1 MKPLLARLAA
11 TVGLSPRSESWTVDT
26 DESLHLDD
34 RKMEWKS
41 AQIEDGDSISRR
53 ALLKYGGGAAGGAGL
68 LGGGWLFYDRLL
80 RERTPE
86 ETVTQYYAALDNGN
100 EEKANGLIHEDSPVS
115 GNSET
120 FISIAEQAN
129 LTVREVNVVDQ
140 SEDQAT
146 VRVTVHI
153 EYDND
158 EEDTQT
164 VTRTLRKSSGTWKLW
179 LESGSGN

>member
-1 MKPLLARLAA
+1 MKPLLTRLAA
-11 TVGLSPRSESWTVDT
+11 TVGLSSRSASWTVDT
-26 DESLHLDD
+26 DESLGLDD

-41 AQIEDGDSISRR
+41 EQIEDGDGISRR

-86 ETVTQYYAALDNGN
+86 ETVTQYYVALDNGN
-100 EEKANGLIHEDSPVS
+100 EEQANGLIHEDSPVS

-120 FISIAEQAN
+120 FISTAEQAN
-129 LTVREVNVVDQ
+129 LTVREVEIVDQ

-153 EYDND
+153 EYDSD
-158 EEDTQT
+158 DEDTQT
-164 VTRTLRKSSGTWKLW
+164 VTRTLRKSNGTWKLW
-179 LESGSGN
+179 LESDSGN

>member
-1 MKPLLARLAA
+1 MKSHLTRLS
-11 TVGLSPRSESWTVDT
+11 VMDGLSSRSESWTVDT

-41 AQIEDGDSISRR
+41 EQANDGDGISRR

-80 RERTPE
+80 RERTPK
-86 ETVTQYYAALDNGN
+86 ETVTQYYVALDNGN
-100 EEKANGLIHEDSPVS
+100 AEKANGFIHDDSPVS

-129 LTVREVNVVDQ
+129 LTVREVEVVDQ
-140 SEDQAT
+140 SKEQAT

-153 EYDND
+153 KYDND

-164 VTRTLRKSSGTWKLW
+164 ITRTLRKSNGTWKLW

>member
-1 MKPLLARLAA
+1 MKPLLIRLAG
-11 TVGLSPRSESWTVDT
+11 TVGVSPPSESRTADT
-26 DESLHLDD
+26 GESLHFDD

-41 AQIEDGDSISRR
+41 EQVDDGDGISRR

-86 ETVTQYYAALDNGN
+86 ETITQYYVALNNGN
-100 EEKANGLIHEDSPVS
+100 EEEANGFIHQDSPIS
-115 GNSET
+115 GNSEA
-120 FISIAEQAN
+120 FISTAEQAR
-129 LTVREVNVVDQ
+129 LTVREVEVIDQ
-140 SEDQAT
+140 SEEQAT

-153 EYDND
+153 EYDNN

-164 VTRTLRKSSGTWKLW
+164 VTRTLRRSNGTWKLW

>member
-1 MKPLLARLAA
+1 MKPLLSRLAA
-11 TVGLSPRSESWTVDT
+11 TVNLSTQFTPLRVDT
-26 DESLHLDD
+26 DDSLHLDE

-41 AQIEDGDSISRR
+41 EQFEDGDGISRR

-80 RERTPE
+80 RRRTPE
-86 ETVTQYYAALDNGN
+86 ETVTQYYVALANGN
-100 EEKANGLIHEDSPVS
+100 AEKANGFIHEDSPVS

-120 FISIAEQAN
+120 FISIAEQAD
-129 LTVREVNVVDQ
+129 LTVQEVEVVDQ
-140 SEDQAT
+140 SENQAT

-153 EYDND
+153 EYGTS

-164 VTRTLRKSSGTWKLW
+164 VTRTLRKSDGAWKLW
-179 LESGSGN
+179 LESDGGN